1 MNWIFFFSKKIK
13 FILLIT
19 GKGIEYNQEE
29 DNFKFEGEYKK
40 GQKNGKGKEYINN
53 KLIFI
58 GEYINGNGM
67 EKEKNI

>member
-1 MNWIFFFSKKIK
+1 M
-13 FILLIT
+13 IT

-29 DNFKFEGEYKK
+29 DNFKFEDEYKK

-67 EKEKNI
+67 EKEKNF